1 MHDRG
6 EDSSVAGGGPRQDIA
21 EVCRLEHGLRLRAK
35 LSAMNT
41 EGYFQIAFWALMGLM
56 ILMRVWF
63 VSRLRPAG
71 ERLLPDRTALQR
83 EGWRIVAIRGVGYL
97 LFAVFIVLLSLHPI
111 SLQRLVDP
119 LPPWLRWA
127 GFAMGLASPGLWHW
141 THLALGRFWSPQ
153 VQLRAVHRLVTS
165 GPYSRMR
172 HPVHMA
178 ILAWAVSLGFV
189 IASWVPVLF
198 AAWVAAILVLRVP
211 REERMMLEQFGDECR
226 DYMKRTGRSLPWWQ
240 TPRHAAITALGLLQD
255 NGGN

>member
-1 MHDRG
+1 M
-6 EDSSVAGGGPRQDIA
+6 
-21 EVCRLEHGLRLRAK
+21 
-35 LSAMNT
+35 
-41 EGYFQIAFWALMGLM
+41 
-56 ILMRVWF
+56 
-63 VSRLRPAG
+63 
-71 ERLLPDRTALQR
+71 
-83 EGWRIVAIRGVGYL
+83 
-97 LFAVFIVLLSLHPI
+97 
-111 SLQRLVDP
+111 
-119 LPPWLRWA
+119 
-127 GFAMGLASPGLWHW
+127 
-141 THLALGRFWSPQ
+141 HLALGRFWSPQ

-189 IASWVPVLF
+189 IASCVPVLF
-198 AAWVAAILVLRVP
+198 AAWVVAILVLRVP